1 MPNYAS
7 VLNEEIARIARREI
21 KTIIAPV
28 TKRSLELK
36 KKVSEQAKQI
46 ADLEA
51 EILKL
56 EKELGIED
64 VIQVNLSEE
73 EINKARVTPK
83 YITNVRNKYEL
94 SRNDM
99 ALLLDVNPNSIY
111 LWETG
116 RATPR
121 NDAKAK
127 IIQLRDMGKRKVK
140 EILDQFIV
148 EEW

>member
-21 KTIIAPV
+21 KAIISPE

-36 KKVSEQAKQI
+36 KRVSVQAKKI
-46 ADLEA
+46 DELEA
-51 EILKL
+51 KIAKL

-64 VIQVNLSEE
+64 LIEVNLTEE
-73 EINKARVTPK
+73 EINKARVTPQ
-83 YITNVRNKYEL
+83 YIANVRSKYEL

-99 ALLLDVNPNSIY
+99 AFLLDVNPNSIY

-116 RATPR
+116 RSTPR

-140 EILDQFIV
+140 EILEQFII